1 MLDKEDEEDVVDDNF
16 ENFRLLYDQI
26 VNEKFKEHMEI
37 RDGKFYID
45 EKDVASRKLL
55 AMQINDNTY
64 KNLKTFSPL
73 LFDENQ
79 RYSKE

>member
-1 MLDKEDEEDVVDDNF
+1 M
-16 ENFRLLYDQI
+16 
-26 VNEKFKEHMEI
+26 NEKFKDHMEI